1 MKMKMDD
8 ENENNENE
16 DNENE
21 DNENEDNENEDNLGI
36 FIQTSLYYLHLNV

>member
-1 MKMKMDD
+1 MKMDD
-8 ENENNENE
+8 ENEYNENE

-21 DNENEDNENEDNLGI
+21 DNQNEDNLGI